1 MNGTENVN
9 LMQVIRKLQELIQGV
24 STDTKLFYP
33 WIFLEQSDHFG
44 LIQSLA
50 LELPH
55 LHFISIKLFYSNYHP
70 FYNLPS
76 LMRED
81 KLLIFHPVGLVWL
94 CVFWPS
100 SPFSSS
106 QAFPVHI
113 TVSQL
118 TSPLRPGRGS
128 KERHGC
134 ASGGKPAWAP
144 DDKADTRPKDRFQVD
159 CFAFFSLSCL
169 FLRGFS

>member
-1 MNGTENVN
+1 MKWKWFIGLERNNTISW
-9 LMQVIRKLQELIQGV
+9 MELKMSTWCRLLESCRNWSKV
-24 STDTKLFYP
+24 SPQTQNYSILGF
-33 WIFLEQSDHFG
+33 FLEQSDHFG

-55 LHFISIKLFYSNYHP
+55 LHFISIKLFYSSYHP

-134 ASGGKPAWAP
+134 ASGGEA
-144 DDKADTRPKDRFQVD
+144 
-159 CFAFFSLSCL
+159 SLSS
-169 FLRGFS
+169 RWQGWYET

>member
-1 MNGTENVN
+1 MIHWFRNKQHNLMNGTENVN

-55 LHFISIKLFYSNYHP
+55 LHFISIKLFYSSYHP

-76 LMRED
+76 LMR
-81 KLLIFHPVGLVWL
+81 
-94 CVFWPS
+94 
-100 SPFSSS
+100 
-106 QAFPVHI
+106 
-113 TVSQL
+113 
-118 TSPLRPGRGS
+118 TS
-128 KERHGC
+128 C
-134 ASGGKPAWAP
+134 
-144 DDKADTRPKDRFQVD
+144 
-159 CFAFFSLSCL
+159 
-169 FLRGFS
+169 